1 MTRLNRNVRDLLTQA
16 SGGALSD
23 DDLIQRYADLAPDR
37 AWLRLNMV
45 ATVDGSAVGAD
56 GLSGS
61 INTGADHRVFALLRA
76 WADVILVGAGTV
88 SAEGYAAPQTEP
100 RWSRLRGAR
109 AAHPALAVVTSQ
121 GLPEGF
127 DANEGG
133 EAFAVPVG
141 EDGLPG
147 VVADLHDRGFQHILA
162 EGGPTLAGQLLS
174 TGQFDELCLTTSPLA
189 VAGQG
194 SRILHGDPATVPLHL
209 AGLLEED
216 GTLLAR
222 WHTGR

>member
-1 MTRLNRNVRDLLTQA
+1 
-16 SGGALSD
+16 
-23 DDLIQRYADLAPDR
+23 
-37 AWLRLNMV
+37 MV

-88 SAEGYAAPQTEP
+88 AAEGYAAPQTEP
-100 RWSRLRGAR
+100 TWSGLRSGR
-109 AAHPALAVVTSQ
+109 PAHPAMAVVTNR

-127 DANEGG
+127 DTSGGG
-133 EAFAVPVG
+133 EVFTVPVG
-141 EDGLPG
+141 DDGLPG
-147 VVADLHDRGFQHILA
+147 VIAALHERGYQHVLA
-162 EGGPTLAGQLLS
+162 EGGPTLAGELLS

-189 VAGQG
+189 VAGDG
-194 SRILHGDPATVPLHL
+194 GRILHGDPTTVRLHL

-216 GTLLAR
+216 GTLLVR
-222 WHTGR
+222 WRTGR

>member
-1 MTRLNRNVRDLLTQA
+1 
-16 SGGALSD
+16 
-23 DDLIQRYADLAPDR
+23 
-37 AWLRLNMV
+37 MV

-88 SAEGYAAPQTEP
+88 TAEGYAAPQTEP
-100 RWSRLRGAR
+100 AWSRLRDGR
-109 AAHPALAVVTSQ
+109 PTHPAMAVVANHSLPDGFERSGGGEVFTVAVGDG
-121 GLPEGF
+121 GLPE
-127 DANEGG
+127 
-133 EAFAVPVG
+133 
-141 EDGLPG
+141 
-147 VVADLHDRGFQHILA
+147 VVTTLHQRGYRHILA
-162 EGGPTLAGQLLS
+162 EGGPTLAGELLS

-189 VAGQG
+189 VAGNG
-194 SRILHGDPATVPLHL
+194 GRILHGAATTVPLKL

-222 WHTGR
+222 WHTAV

>member
-1 MTRLNRNVRDLLTQA
+1 
-16 SGGALSD
+16 
-23 DDLIQRYADLAPDR
+23 
-37 AWLRLNMV
+37 MV

-88 SAEGYAAPQTEP
+88 AAEGYTAPQTEP
-100 RWSRLRGAR
+100 AWSGLRTGR
-109 AAHPALAVVTSQ
+109 AAHPAMAVVTSH
-121 GLPEGF
+121 GLPEGV
-127 DANEGG
+127 DTSEGG
-133 EAFAVPVG
+133 DVFAVAVG
-141 EDGLPG
+141 EDGIPG
-147 VVADLHDRGFQHILA
+147 VVARLHDRGYHHVLA
-162 EGGPTLAGQLLS
+162 EGGPTLAGELLS

-189 VAGQG
+189 VAGNG
-194 SRILHGDPATVPLHL
+194 ERILHGEPATVPLRL